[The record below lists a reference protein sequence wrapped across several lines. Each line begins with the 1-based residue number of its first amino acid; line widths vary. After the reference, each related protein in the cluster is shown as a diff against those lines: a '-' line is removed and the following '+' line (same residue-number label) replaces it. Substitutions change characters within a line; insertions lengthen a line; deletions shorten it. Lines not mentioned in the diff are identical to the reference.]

1 MNSSTPGV
9 PVHHQLPEFNEAWH
23 SNKKKVKIV
32 VQSSEASKWDLW
44 QPGPT
49 LFFQSQL
56 HIVFQKNPAHHLQP
70 HQ

>member
-1 MNSSTPGV
+1 M
-9 PVHHQLPEFNEAWH
+9 
-23 SNKKKVKIV
+23 VKIV
-32 VQSSEASKWDLW
+32 AQSSEASKWDLW

-56 HIVFQKNPAHHLQP
+56 HIVFQENPAHHLQP